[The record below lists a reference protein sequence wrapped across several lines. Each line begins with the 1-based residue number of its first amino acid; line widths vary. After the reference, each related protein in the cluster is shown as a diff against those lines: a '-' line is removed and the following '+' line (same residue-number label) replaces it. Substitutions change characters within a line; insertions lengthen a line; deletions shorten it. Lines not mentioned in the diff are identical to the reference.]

1 MKFVTLKTR
10 CVMALF
16 IAGIFAAGPVL
27 ADKGDKGNKGGKKD
41 HGDQRDDR
49 KKDYKNDRKE
59 DRRDDDKERHSDGDR
74 RHFQPQQHV
83 VVREYYTTHY
93 HGSRCPPGLTKK
105 NNGCMPPGQAKKWR
119 KGYPLPREVIY
130 YTVPAPLVVQIGP
143 PPSGHRYVRVA
154 GDILL
159 IAIGTGMVV
168 DAIAD
173 LGSM

>member
-1 MKFVTLKTR
+1 MKLSTLRKE
-10 CVMALF
+10 CAMALF
-16 IAGIFAAGPVL
+16 VAGMFAMGPVL
-27 ADKGDKGNKGGKKD
+27 ADKGDKGDK
-41 HGDQRDDR
+41 DDR
-49 KKDYKNDRKE
+49 KQQKHDRKE
-59 DRRDDDKERHSDGDR
+59 NKKSHKGKDDHADGDR

-83 VVREYYTTHY
+83 VVREYYAESY
-93 HGSRCPPGLTKK
+93 RGRSCPPGLAKK

-119 KGYPLPREVIY
+119 VGSPLPREVIY
-130 YTVPAPLVVQIGP
+130 YSVPAPLVVQIGP

-154 GDILL
+154 GDILM